1 MSNIQYIK
9 YIIYACLLFGYTL
22 SNAQTYN
29 LALLATDEEQKIL
42 DKLEIEK
49 TITDSSLVKNLLSSI
64 ILQLHGQSY
73 LEASIDKIEQKD
85 STIYAQLHI
94 GDTYE
99 WAQLKNGNVEEVF
112 LDAIGFR
119 EKLYSKK
126 PFRYNEVQKL
136 QEELLTYAENYGY
149 PFASV
154 YLDSIQIQDN
164 QIAAQLKMSKSKLI
178 TISKINIE
186 GNLKISQAYLLNY
199 LGLEKG
205 AAYDN
210 SKVKRIRQRLKE
222 LPFLQEEKGST
233 VSFKGDKAEINLF
246 LKKRK
251 ASRFDFLVGVLP
263 NSTSQQNPNTRQ
275 FLITGTF
282 NADMWNQ
289 FGKGEQLYAE
299 FQQLRPQTQELD
311 LRFNYPFVFNLPFG
325 VGVEFELYKKDTSY
339 LDVKNDASIQYLYEG
354 GNYLKAFWNNHTTTL
369 LSVDENRVRNTK
381 QLPSNLDIRLS
392 TFGLEYNLQKLDYRF
407 NPRKGWGILLRGGAG
422 FKKIKPNNTILNIEQ
437 ANGENFNY
445 QSLYDS
451 LSLNSFQYRLESNV
465 AKYFPIFKRST
476 FKVGA
481 RSAWI
486 ISEEDVY
493 QNEQFRIGGNKLLRG
508 FDEEAI
514 FSTLYIVGTL
524 EYRLLLGRNSYTY
537 LFTDYA
543 YIEDVT
549 SEKTVYDTPLG
560 FGAGLTFDTKVGV
573 FGISYALG
581 KQLGNPVDFRAAKIH
596 FGYVSFF

>member
-1 MSNIQYIK
+1 MSFGQSYKLAIQASK
-9 YIIYACLLFGYTL
+9 K
-22 SNAQTYN
+22 
-29 LALLATDEEQKIL
+29 EQKIL
-42 DKLEIEK
+42 DKLEFEK
-49 TITDSSLVKNLLSSI
+49 TLTDTSTVNNLLSGI

-73 LEASIDKIEQKD
+73 LEASVDKLEQKD
-85 STIYAQLHI
+85 STIYAQFHI
-94 GDTYE
+94 GETYE
-99 WAQLKNGNVEEVF
+99 WARLKNGNVEDVF

-126 PFRYNEVQKL
+126 DFRYNEVQQL
-136 QEELLTYAENYGY
+136 QEDLLTYAENHGY

-154 YLDSIQIQDN
+154 YLDSIQIKYN
-164 QIAAQLKMSKSKLI
+164 KVEAQLKMSKSKLI

-186 GNLKISQAYLLNY
+186 GDLKISEAYLINY

-205 AAYDN
+205 EAYDN
-210 SKVKRIRQRLKE
+210 SKIKRIRQRLRE
-222 LPFLQEEKGST
+222 LPFLKEAKSST

-263 NSTSQQNPNTRQ
+263 NSNSSQQNPETRQ

-325 VGVEFELYKKDTSY
+325 VGFEFELYKRDTTY
-339 LDVKNDASIQYLYEG
+339 LDVKNDASVQYLYEG
-354 GNYLKAFWNNHTTTL
+354 GNYLKAFWNNHNTTL
-369 LSVDENRVRNTK
+369 LSVDENRVRTTK
-381 QLPSNLDIRLS
+381 QLPSNLDVGLS

-407 NPRKGWGILLRGGAG
+407 NPRKGWGMLLRGGAG
-422 FKKIKPNNTILNIEQ
+422 FKKIKPNNTSLNIEQ
-437 ANGENFNY
+437 LNGENFNY

-451 LSLNSFQYRLESNV
+451 LELNSFQYRIEADI
-465 AKYFPIFKRST
+465 AKYFPVFKRST
-476 FKVGA
+476 IKLGVKSG
-481 RSAWI
+481 WI
-486 ISEEDVY
+486 ISENEVY
-493 QNEQFRIGGNKLLRG
+493 QNEQYRIGGNKVLRG
-508 FDEEAI
+508 FDEESI
-514 FSTLYIVGTL
+514 FSTLNVVGTV
-524 EYRLLLGRNSYTY
+524 EYRMLLGRNSYIY
-537 LFTDYA
+537 LFTDFG

-549 SEKTVYDTPLG
+549 NEKKVYDTPLG

-581 KQLGNPVDFRAAKIH
+581 RQLGNPVDFRAAKIH

>member
-1 MSNIQYIK
+1 MLNKLVCYLLL
-9 YIIYACLLFGYTL
+9 LLFGVST
-22 SNAQTYN
+22 SVSAQTYN
-29 LALLATDEEQKIL
+29 VALIATEAEQKIL
-42 DKLEIEK
+42 DKLAFEK
-49 TITDSSLVKNLLSSI
+49 TLSDTSTINNLLSSI
-64 ILQLHGQSY
+64 LLQLHGQSY
-73 LEASIDKIEQKD
+73 LEASVDKIERKD
-85 STIYAQLHI
+85 STIYARMHI
-94 GDTYE
+94 GNPYQ
-99 WAQLKNGNVEEVF
+99 WAHLKNGNVEDVF

-126 PFRYNEVQKL
+126 DFRYNEVQIL
-136 QEELLTYAENYGY
+136 QEELLTYAENHGY
-149 PFASV
+149 PFAAV
-154 YLDSIQIQDN
+154 YLDSIQIRDN
-164 QIAAQLKMSKSKLI
+164 KVNAQLKMNKSKLI

-186 GNLKISQAYLLNY
+186 GDLKISEAYLLNY

-210 SKVKRIRQRLKE
+210 SKIKRIRQRLQE
-222 LPFLQEEKGST
+222 LPFLKEAKGST

-263 NSTSQQNPNTRQ
+263 NSTSQQNPQTRQ

-311 LRFNYPFVFNLPFG
+311 LRFNYPFVLNLPFG
-325 VGVEFELYKKDTSY
+325 VGFEFELYKRDTTY

-354 GNYLKAFWNNHTTTL
+354 GNYLKAFWNNHNTTL
-369 LSVDENRVRNTK
+369 LSVDANRVRNTK
-381 QLPSNLDIRLS
+381 QLPSNLDVGLS

-407 NPRKGWGILLRGGAG
+407 NPRKGWGVLVRGGAG

-437 ANGENFNY
+437 ADGENFNY

-451 LSLNSFQYRLESNV
+451 LNLNTFQYRLEANV

-476 FKVGA
+476 IKVGA
-481 RSAWI
+481 RSSWI
-486 ISEEDVY
+486 ISESDIY
-493 QNEQFRIGGNKLLRG
+493 QNEQYRIGGNKVLRG
-508 FDEEAI
+508 FDEESI
-514 FSTLYIVGTL
+514 FSTLYVVGTL

-543 YIEDVT
+543 YVEDVT
-549 SEKTVYDTPLG
+549 NERAVYDTPLG

>member
-1 MSNIQYIK
+1 MLNKLVCYLLL
-9 YIIYACLLFGYTL
+9 LLFGVST
-22 SNAQTYN
+22 SVSAQTYN
-29 LALLATDEEQKIL
+29 VALIATEAEQKIL
-42 DKLEIEK
+42 DKLAFEK
-49 TITDSSLVKNLLSSI
+49 TLSDTSTINNLLSSI
-64 ILQLHGQSY
+64 LLQLHGQSY
-73 LEASIDKIEQKD
+73 LEASVDKIERKD
-85 STIYAQLHI
+85 STIYARMHI
-94 GDTYE
+94 GNPYQ
-99 WAQLKNGNVEEVF
+99 WAHLKNGNVEDVF

-126 PFRYNEVQKL
+126 DFRYNEVQIL
-136 QEELLTYAENYGY
+136 QEELLTYAENHGY
-149 PFASV
+149 PFAAV
-154 YLDSIQIQDN
+154 YLDSIQIRDN
-164 QIAAQLKMSKSKLI
+164 KVNAQLKMNKSKLI

-186 GNLKISQAYLLNY
+186 GDLKISEAYLLNY

-205 AAYDN
+205 ATYDN
-210 SKVKRIRQRLKE
+210 SKIKRIRQRLQE
-222 LPFLQEEKGST
+222 LPFLKEAKGST

-263 NSTSQQNPNTRQ
+263 NSTSQQNPQTRQ

-311 LRFNYPFVFNLPFG
+311 LRFNYPFVLNLPFG
-325 VGVEFELYKKDTSY
+325 VGFEFELYKRDTTY

-354 GNYLKAFWNNHTTTL
+354 GNYLKAFWNNHNTTL
-369 LSVDENRVRNTK
+369 LSVDANRVRNTK
-381 QLPSNLDIRLS
+381 QLPSNLDVGLS

-407 NPRKGWGILLRGGAG
+407 NPRKGWGVLVRGGAG

-437 ANGENFNY
+437 ADGENFNY

-451 LSLNSFQYRLESNV
+451 LNLNTFQYRLEANV

-476 FKVGA
+476 IKVGA
-481 RSAWI
+481 RSSWI
-486 ISEEDVY
+486 ISESDIY
-493 QNEQFRIGGNKLLRG
+493 QNEQYRIGGNKVLRG
-508 FDEEAI
+508 FDEESI
-514 FSTLYIVGTL
+514 FSTLYVVGTL

-543 YIEDVT
+543 YVEDVT
-549 SEKTVYDTPLG
+549 NERAVYDTPLG

>member
-1 MSNIQYIK
+1 MLNKLVCYLLL
-9 YIIYACLLFGYTL
+9 LLFGVST
-22 SNAQTYN
+22 SVSAQTYN
-29 LALLATDEEQKIL
+29 VALVATEAEQKIL
-42 DKLEIEK
+42 DKLAFEK
-49 TITDSSLVKNLLSSI
+49 TLSDTSTINNLLSSI
-64 ILQLHGQSY
+64 LLQLHGQSY
-73 LEASIDKIEQKD
+73 LEASVDKIERKD
-85 STIYAQLHI
+85 STIYARMHI
-94 GDTYE
+94 GNPYQ
-99 WAQLKNGNVEEVF
+99 WAHLKNGNVEDVF

-126 PFRYNEVQKL
+126 DFRYNEVQIL
-136 QEELLTYAENYGY
+136 QEELLTYAENHGY
-149 PFASV
+149 PFAAV
-154 YLDSIQIQDN
+154 YLDSIQIRDN
-164 QIAAQLKMSKSKLI
+164 KVNAQLKMNKSKLI

-186 GNLKISQAYLLNY
+186 GDLKISEAYLLNY

-210 SKVKRIRQRLKE
+210 SKIKRIRQRLQE
-222 LPFLQEEKGST
+222 LPFLKEAKGST

-263 NSTSQQNPNTRQ
+263 NSTSQQNPQTRQ

-311 LRFNYPFVFNLPFG
+311 LRFNYPFVLNLPFG
-325 VGVEFELYKKDTSY
+325 VGFEFELYKRDTTY

-354 GNYLKAFWNNHTTTL
+354 GNYLKAFWNNHNTTL
-369 LSVDENRVRNTK
+369 LSVDANRVRNTK
-381 QLPSNLDIRLS
+381 QLPSNLDVGLS

-407 NPRKGWGILLRGGAG
+407 NPRKGWGVLVRGGAG

-437 ANGENFNY
+437 ADGENFNY

-451 LSLNSFQYRLESNV
+451 LNLNTFQYRLEANV
-465 AKYFPIFKRST
+465 AKFFPIFKRST
-476 FKVGA
+476 IKVGA
-481 RSAWI
+481 RSSWI
-486 ISEEDVY
+486 ISESDIY
-493 QNEQFRIGGNKLLRG
+493 QNEQYRIGGNKVLRG
-508 FDEEAI
+508 FDEESI
-514 FSTLYIVGTL
+514 FSTLYVVGTL

-543 YIEDVT
+543 YVEDVT
-549 SEKTVYDTPLG
+549 NERAVYDTPLG